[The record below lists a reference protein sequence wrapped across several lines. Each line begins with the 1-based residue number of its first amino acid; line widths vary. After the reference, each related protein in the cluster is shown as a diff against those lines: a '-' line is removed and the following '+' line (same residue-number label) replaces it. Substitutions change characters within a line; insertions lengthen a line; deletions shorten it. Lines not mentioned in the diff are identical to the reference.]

1 MVDAGGRPLTLF
13 ARIQT
18 WRPSRLQS
26 VPVIVRAAPLID
38 RDLVRPLPIL
48 GAP

>member
-18 WRPSRLQS
+18 FDLRLFVCS
-26 VPVIVRAAPLID
+26 SDSPGCPID
-38 RDLVRPLPIL
+38 RPIWSGL
-48 GAP
+48 SILWCS